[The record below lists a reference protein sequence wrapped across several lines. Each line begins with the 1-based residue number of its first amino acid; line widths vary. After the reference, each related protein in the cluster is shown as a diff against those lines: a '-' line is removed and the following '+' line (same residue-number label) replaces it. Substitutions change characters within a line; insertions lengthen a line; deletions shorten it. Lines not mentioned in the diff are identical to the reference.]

1 VEGEGEGE
9 TCDCHGW
16 VVDVCIWGSLAL
28 GETSFGWERRGKGGG
43 QTVCLMELW
52 VYKRVWSG

>member
-1 VEGEGEGE
+1 MKGGREQGE

-43 QTVCLMELW
+43 QTVCLMEL
-52 VYKRVWSG
+52 